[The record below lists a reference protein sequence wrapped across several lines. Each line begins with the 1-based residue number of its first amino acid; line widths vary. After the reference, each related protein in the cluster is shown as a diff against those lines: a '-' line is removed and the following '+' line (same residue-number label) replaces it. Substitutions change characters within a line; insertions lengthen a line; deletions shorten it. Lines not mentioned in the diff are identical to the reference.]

1 MEYSE
6 TLMRINTQRSCS
18 TLAALALAC
27 AFGSSLT
34 QAAENPKLPA
44 GDPCTVVPLAEVQK
58 AFPGAKSGVRNRRLE
73 EYGSTQCAWSD
84 SRDKV
89 VFAVQ
94 ESYGSNT
101 AMQEAQGNAIAFLD
115 PTMLQ
120 SKASVRYETLSGIA
134 PEAVAF
140 VEPGDP
146 KRGILGDGS
155 LLVLR
160 KGQHTLLLMS
170 PMLPKRDRAAALKV
184 YEDLGRI
191 AARRLE

>member
-1 MEYSE
+1 
-6 TLMRINTQRSCS
+6 MRISTHRSWR
-18 TLAALALAC
+18 TLAAMAFAC
-27 AFGSSLT
+27 AFGSALA
-34 QAAENPKLPA
+34 QPAGKHKLPA

-58 AFPGAKSGVRNRRLE
+58 AFPGAKAGMRDRHLE

-84 SRDKV
+84 SRGQV

-94 ESYGSNT
+94 ESYGSNS
-101 AMQEAQGNAIAFLD
+101 AMEEAKGQATAFLD
-115 PTMLQ
+115 PTADP
-120 SKASVRYETLSGIA
+120 SKAKVRYEKLSGIA

-160 KGQHTLLLMS
+160 KGEHTLTLMS
-170 PMLPKRDRAAALKV
+170 PELPKRDRAAALKV
-184 YEDLGRI
+184 YEDLGRL
-191 AARRLE
+191 AAKRLD

>member
-1 MEYSE
+1 
-6 TLMRINTQRSCS
+6 MRIKIQRSCS
-18 TLAALALAC
+18 ALAALALAC
-27 AFGSSLT
+27 TFGSALA
-34 QAAENPKLPA
+34 QAAGNPKLPV

-58 AFPGAKSGVRNRRLE
+58 AFPGARSGVRNPRLE

-84 SRDKV
+84 SREKV

-101 AMQEAQGNAIAFLD
+101 AMQEAQGNATAFLD
-115 PTMLQ
+115 PTMRQ

-170 PMLPKRDRAAALKV
+170 PVLPKRDRAAALKV
-184 YEDLGRI
+184 YEDLGRL
-191 AARRLE
+191 AARRLD